1 MARIARVVIPGLAHH
16 ITQRGN
22 RRQQTFFNDGDYA
35 AYVELMAEWCRDE
48 GVQIWSYCLMPNHTH
63 LIAVPSSEEGLRR
76 AIGEAHSPLH
86 ATDQLPPEVAR
97 LSLARAVRVVRD
109 GRTLSV
115 GGRAVHRAEPGV
127 REACRRFAR
136 LAVEQRAAHLL
147 GKDDPLVKVAP
158 LLTMIA
164 DWRAF
169 LDSAMPEGELRDI
182 RRHSRTGRPLGDDT
196 FLARLEGMVGRM
208 LRPKKPGPKKE
219 TAN

>member
-1 MARIARVVIPGLAHH
+1 M
-16 ITQRGN
+16 
-22 RRQQTFFNDGDYA
+22 
-35 AYVELMAEWCRDE
+35 
-48 GVQIWSYCLMPNHTH
+48 
-63 LIAVPSSEEGLRR
+63 
-76 AIGEAHSPLH
+76 
-86 ATDQLPPEVAR
+86 
-97 LSLARAVRVVRD
+97 
-109 GRTLSV
+109 
-115 GGRAVHRAEPGV
+115 
-127 REACRRFAR
+127 
-136 LAVEQRAAHLL
+136 
-147 GKDDPLVKVAP
+147 KVAP